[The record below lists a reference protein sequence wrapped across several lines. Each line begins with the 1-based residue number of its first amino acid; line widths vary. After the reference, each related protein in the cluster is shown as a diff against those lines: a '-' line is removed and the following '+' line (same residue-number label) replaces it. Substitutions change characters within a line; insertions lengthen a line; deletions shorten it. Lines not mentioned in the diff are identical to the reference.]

1 MFKKIANYVKDSVI
15 ELKKVIWPSKKET
28 IKHTLLVVI
37 ISLGMAA
44 FLGIIDFI
52 LNKVLQLVL

>member
-15 ELKKVIWPSKKET
+15 ELKKVVWPSKKET